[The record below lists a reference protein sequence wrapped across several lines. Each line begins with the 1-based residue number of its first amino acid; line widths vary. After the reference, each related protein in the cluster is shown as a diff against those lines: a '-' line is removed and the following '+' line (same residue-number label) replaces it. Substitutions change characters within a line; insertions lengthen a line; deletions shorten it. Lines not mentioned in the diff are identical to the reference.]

1 MEFFTRQPRF
11 CEIPVLDH
19 IWQTAFGEDDISAD
33 IFFSHYFDPELC
45 VVADHAGVPA
55 AAGYLFP
62 AGNLVCGG
70 QEHGVPCAMICALAT
85 LPEYR
90 GHGFGSAVSR
100 ELIRA
105 GHEKGIHAVVLRPS
119 SDSLFEYYRS
129 RTSLRDCFYVCE
141 QKYSIAPSGK
151 PSKLSKIDAEQ
162 YAALRKKL
170 LAGIPHIEMGL
181 QALNYQQLLCRRLG
195 GGLFAVDIPDGPA
208 CATVETPL
216 GGTVWIK
223 ELLAPAGCEDLAI
236 SSIAAAYP
244 AKEYIV
250 RTPVRRGDTDSGAV
264 RFGMLAA
271 FAGVSG
277 IRDGNYAPWYGLAF
291 D

>member
-1 MEFFTRQPRF
+1 MEFFTRQPRS
-11 CEIPVLDH
+11 CEMPVLRQ
-19 IWQTAFGEDDISAD
+19 IWQTVFGEDDISAD

-62 AGNLVCGG
+62 AGKLVCGG
-70 QEHGVPCAMICALAT
+70 QEHGIQCAMIYALAT

-90 GHGFGSAVSR
+90 GHGFGSAISR

-105 GHEKGIHAVVLRPS
+105 GHEKGIHAVVLHPS
-119 SDSLFEYYRS
+119 SDSLFEYYSS

-141 QKYSIAPSGK
+141 QKFSVAPSGK
-151 PSKLSKIDAEQ
+151 PSKLSEIDAEQ

-170 LAGIPHIEMGL
+170 LADIPHIEMNL
-181 QALNYQQLLCRRLG
+181 SALNYQQMLCRRLG
-195 GGLFAVDIPDGPA
+195 GGLFAIDIPDGPA
-208 CATVETPL
+208 CATVETSL

-223 ELLAPAGCEDLAI
+223 ELLTPVGSEALAI

-250 RTPVRRGDTDSGAV
+250 RTPACRGDADSVAV

-271 FAGVSG
+271 FAEVPG
-277 IRDGNYAPWYGLAF
+277 IRDGNSAPWYGLAF